1 VPPLPSVE
9 KDIQLW
15 LSNRFKV
22 DVPEDAED
30 KKLYNAT
37 KELVLPVL
45 RQVTIEQ
52 SIRKLNLM
60 DVLEAGIKHAAAT
73 NNRELSAQIN
83 KILENIAK
91 LEEYGLVTKED
102 NYESFVHAVAL
113 EVANRA
119 AIRENQ
125 RKEISRLNAALNK
138 LRQGPTAADMT
149 DAQARLTSAQANL
162 AKAQA
167 GPTDQDAASARQ
179 KVENAKNA
187 LWASQASRDATCG
200 RPKGGD
206 TDPQCQ
212 QARAQ
217 VNSAEGNVAIAQNDL
232 DKLLAGPNQNDV
244 ISAQQQVTQ
253 AQAAIDKLR
262 QGPTAADITQAQ
274 SSITQ
279 AEAALEAVKSGP
291 DPIDVQVAQ
300 AGVEQAQVNLKQAQ
314 LKLQQSTL
322 TAPFNGVITAV
333 TLVPGQNMSASGN
346 PVQLSDL
353 GTLQVVTNVSELD
366 RARLKVGQEV
376 QMTLE
381 ALPGVNVEGIVDAIS
396 TAGVTTQGVVNFP
409 VTIKL
414 VNPDPAIAPG
424 MTANLNIII
433 DKRDNVLL
441 VPNRAL
447 RNNGRQ
453 RAVTVMVE
461 GQQISVPVQTGMT
474 DGTNTEITGGGLKEG
489 DQIVVG
495 ETRLIVFMGARPAQ
509 GAPMQQ
515 PMQQQPMM
523 QQPGMVQQPMMQP
536 GMMPTAMAT
545 GMPGIVPTAAPP
557 SNSGGGR
564 RPHSSSNRP
573 QQAGGAAT
581 PSAVPDRPQQ
591 PAHPAGG
598 GGDDDDVINNPYR
611 H

>member
-1 VPPLPSVE
+1 MSMTTTTGPTATSGTKASAVTPKTKRKRSWRRWLTPLIVLLVVGAAILFGWQR
-9 KDIQLW
+9 IQGA
-15 LSNRFKV
+15 R
-22 DVPEDAED
+22 
-30 KKLYNAT
+30 
-37 KELVLPVL
+37 
-45 RQVTIEQ
+45 
-52 SIRKLNLM
+52 
-60 DVLEAGIKHAAAT
+60 AAAT
-73 NNRELSAQIN
+73 TGVDTRPATVGNLVASINAAGNLTPASQVNLNFTSGGVVKEVLVKEGDKVTVGQPLARLVSDDLALQVAAAESSLKSAQ
-83 KILENIAK
+83 LK
-91 LEEYGLVTKED
+91 LEQAKQGPKDTDITSAQAKVD
-102 NYESFVHAVAL
+102 SAV
-113 EVANRA
+113 
-119 AIRENQ
+119 
-125 RKEISRLNAALNK
+125 AALNK

-489 DQIVVG
+489 DQVVL
-495 ETRLIVFMGARPAQ
+495 TPTTGARAGGFGP
-509 GAPMQQ
+509 GAGP
-515 PMQQQPMM
+515 
-523 QQPGMVQQPMMQP
+523 V
-536 GMMPTAMAT
+536 
-545 GMPGIVPTAAPP
+545 IV
-557 SNSGGGR
+557 GGGPGPGR
-564 RPHSSSNRP
+564 
-573 QQAGGAAT
+573 
-581 PSAVPDRPQQ
+581 
-591 PAHPAGG
+591 
-598 GGDDDDVINNPYR
+598 
-611 H
+611 